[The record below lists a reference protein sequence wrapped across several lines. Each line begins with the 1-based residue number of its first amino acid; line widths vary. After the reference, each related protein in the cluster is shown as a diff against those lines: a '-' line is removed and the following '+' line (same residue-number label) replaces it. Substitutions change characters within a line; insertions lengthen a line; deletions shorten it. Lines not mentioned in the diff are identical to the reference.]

1 MARGRARNPKGS
13 GERLRGELLAAA
25 NDVLDRTGDPSAVTI
40 RGVAT
45 AVGVAPNAV
54 YLHFDDRD
62 ALLAALVADRFAAFG
77 AHIGAAMAA
86 APDDP
91 VERLRAGHGAYVGYA
106 LAHPG
111 HYRLL
116 FGAPTAPE
124 ALELGLAAFQLC
136 VDGCQGLLDA
146 GLIRG
151 IEARRLA
158 ASIWAMEHGYV
169 ELQLA
174 GVGTLLP
181 GPAEALDALLAPML
195 RP

>member
-1 MARGRARNPKGS
+1 MARARNPKGS
-13 GERLRGELLAAA
+13 GDRLRAELLAAA
-25 NDVLDRTGDPSAVTI
+25 NAVLDRTSDPATVTI
-40 RGVAT
+40 RGVAA

-54 YLHFDDRD
+54 YLHFADRD
-62 ALLAALVADRFAAFG
+62 ALLDALVADRFAAFG
-77 AHIGAAMAA
+77 AHLAAAIAA

-91 VERLRAGHGAYVGYA
+91 VERLRAGHTAYVEYA

-124 ALELGLAAFQLC
+124 AVDVALAAFQLC
-136 VDGCQGLLDA
+136 IDGCQGLLDA
-146 GLIRG
+146 GLVSG
-151 IEARRLA
+151 VEAEQLA

-169 ELQLA
+169 ELRLA
-174 GVGTLLP
+174 RVGRMLP
-181 GPAEALDALLAPML
+181 GPVEMLDTLLAPML